1 MCWYLVNT
9 NKQLILSDIP
19 HRLYSSA
26 YNPYLASLSDM
37 NTTTSTQR
45 IIKLIQKDLLLEWR
59 QKYSVYGLL
68 LYLCSAIF
76 AINVLQERPE
86 PEIWNTLFWIIL
98 LFVSVNAVAKS
109 FLQEHKN
116 RNLYYYTVHHPK
128 EIIISKLIYNV
139 VLMVLMS
146 LVSFFLFAVLLG
158 NPVIDFWKFSMMVM
172 LGGLSLSLLFTLLS
186 AISSKAGGNSAL
198 IAILGFPLV
207 VPQLIL
213 LADLSKPLFMT
224 LLVVGWWK
232 FFMVLL
238 ALDVL
243 VILLSVILFPFMW
256 KE

>member
-1 MCWYLVNT
+1 MLQRMYCLLR
-9 NKQLILSDIP
+9 K
-19 HRLYSSA
+19 
-26 YNPYLASLSDM
+26 DM
-37 NTTTSTQR
+37 
-45 IIKLIQKDLLLEWR
+45 ILEWR

-86 PEIWNTLFWIIL
+86 PEVWNTLFWIIL

-116 RNLYYYTVHHPK
+116 RGIYYFTVHHPR
-128 EIIISKLIYNV
+128 EIILSKLMYNV

-146 LVSFFLFAVLLG
+146 LVSLVLFVVLLG
-158 NPVIDFWKFSMMVM
+158 NPIINFPRFVGMVIS
-172 LGGLSLSLLFTLLS
+172 GGISLSLLFTLLS
-186 AISSKAGGNSAL
+186 AIASKAGGNSAL

-213 LADLSKPLFMT
+213 LADLSKPLFQKM
-224 LLVVGWWK
+224 LVLGWWK
-232 FFMVLL
+232 FFFVLL

-243 VILLSVILFPFMW
+243 IVLLSIILFPFVW

>member
-1 MCWYLVNT
+1 
-9 NKQLILSDIP
+9 
-19 HRLYSSA
+19 
-26 YNPYLASLSDM
+26 
-37 NTTTSTQR
+37 
-45 IIKLIQKDLLLEWR
+45 
-59 QKYSVYGLL
+59 
-68 LYLCSAIF
+68 
-76 AINVLQERPE
+76 
-86 PEIWNTLFWIIL
+86 
-98 LFVSVNAVAKS
+98 
-109 FLQEHKN
+109 
-116 RNLYYYTVHHPK
+116 
-128 EIIISKLIYNV
+128 
-139 VLMVLMS
+139 MVLMS

>member
-1 MCWYLVNT
+1 MV
-9 NKQLILSDIP
+9 
-19 HRLYSSA
+19 
-26 YNPYLASLSDM
+26 
-37 NTTTSTQR
+37 
-45 IIKLIQKDLLLEWR
+45 QKDVMLEWR

-86 PEIWNTLFWIIL
+86 PEVWNSLFWIIL

-109 FLQEHKN
+109 FLQEHKH
-116 RNLYYYTVHHPK
+116 RGIYYFTVHHPR

-139 VLMVLMS
+139 VLMIGMS
-146 LVSFFLFAVLLG
+146 LVSLLLFTVLLG
-158 NPVIDFWKFSMMVM
+158 SPIMNFPKFLLMVIV
-172 LGGLSLSLLFTLLS
+172 GGMSLSLLFTLLS
-186 AISSKAGGNSAL
+186 AIASKAGGNSAL

-213 LADLSKPLFMT
+213 LADLSKPLFQTM
-224 LLVVGWWK
+224 LVLGWWK
-232 FFMVLL
+232 FFIVLI

-243 VILLSVILFPFMW
+243 VVLLSVILFPYLW

>member
-1 MCWYLVNT
+1 MHST
-9 NKQLILSDIP
+9 
-19 HRLYSSA
+19 SSI
-26 YNPYLASLSDM
+26 
-37 NTTTSTQR
+37 QR
-45 IIKLIQKDLLLEWR
+45 IFKLIEKDLLLEWR
-59 QKYSVYGLL
+59 QKYSIYGLL

-86 PEIWNTLFWIIL
+86 PEVWNTLFWIIL

-116 RNLYYYTVHHPK
+116 RNIYYYTVHHPK

-139 VLMVLMS
+139 ILMMLMS
-146 LVSFFLFAVLLG
+146 LISLMIFSALLG
-158 NPVIDFWKFSMMVM
+158 NPIIDFWRFLLMVL

-186 AISSKAGGNSAL
+186 AIASKAGGNSAL

-213 LADLSKPLFMT
+213 LADLSKPLFLT
-224 LLVVGWWK
+224 LLVLGWWK
-232 FFMVLL
+232 FFFVLL
-238 ALDVL
+238 ALDLL
-243 VILLSVILFPFMW
+243 VILLSVILFPYLW

>member
-1 MCWYLVNT
+1 
-9 NKQLILSDIP
+9 
-19 HRLYSSA
+19 
-26 YNPYLASLSDM
+26 M

-128 EIIISKLIYNV
+128 EIIISKLI
-139 VLMVLMS
+139 
-146 LVSFFLFAVLLG
+146 
-158 NPVIDFWKFSMMVM
+158 
-172 LGGLSLSLLFTLLS
+172 
-186 AISSKAGGNSAL
+186 
-198 IAILGFPLV
+198 
-207 VPQLIL
+207 
-213 LADLSKPLFMT
+213 
-224 LLVVGWWK
+224 
-232 FFMVLL
+232 
-238 ALDVL
+238 
-243 VILLSVILFPFMW
+243 
-256 KE
+256 

>member
-1 MCWYLVNT
+1 
-9 NKQLILSDIP
+9 
-19 HRLYSSA
+19 
-26 YNPYLASLSDM
+26 M
-37 NTTTSTQR
+37 NTSSSVYR
-45 IIKLIQKDLLLEWR
+45 ISKMVQKDVMLEWR

-86 PEIWNTLFWIIL
+86 PEVWNSLFWIIL

-109 FLQEHKN
+109 FLQEHKH
-116 RNLYYYTVHHPK
+116 RGIYYFTVHHPR

-139 VLMVLMS
+139 VLMIGMS
-146 LVSFFLFAVLLG
+146 LVSLLLFTVLLG
-158 NPVIDFWKFSMMVM
+158 SPIMNFPKFLLMVIV
-172 LGGLSLSLLFTLLS
+172 GGMSLSLLFTLLS
-186 AISSKAGGNSAL
+186 AIASKAGGNSAL

-213 LADLSKPLFMT
+213 LADLSKPLFQTM
-224 LLVVGWWK
+224 LVLGWWK
-232 FFMVLL
+232 FFIVLI

-243 VILLSVILFPFMW
+243 VVLLSVILFPYLW